1 MVSDQESSSMYVDS
15 LNVLR
20 SNTQISCNCYKS
32 LKYISYCMLY
42 YIMTLVSS
50 QFCLFIA
57 LCIQKTD
64 KHRSRLSIKT
74 KAMTSKYIPLIPQVA
89 EGLVAVAFAAGSEPL
104 LKREGTFVYRKEGT
118 PVGAKTLYRAKTIYH
133 DTFPINFLNTYNCH
147 NNQIF
152 LQFFGGGDGGRG
164 GLFQHVKSTYSDRKI
179 LHLPGFQVSY
189 GVLGHRLSK
198 YSGSGV
204 YSMNKTGGRR
214 EKSYLG
220 KIWRVNLVAAQPLL
234 KPIF

>member
-1 MVSDQESSSMYVDS
+1 MHDFRSRELPACTLIVYI
-15 LNVLR
+15 NVLR

-64 KHRSRLSIKT
+64 KQRSRLSIKT

-89 EGLVAVAFAAGSEPL
+89 EGLLAVAFAAGSEPL
-104 LKREGTFVYRKEGT
+104 LKREGNFVYRKEGT

-133 DTFPINFLNTYNCH
+133 DTFPINFLNTYNYQ
-147 NNQIF
+147 NNLIFLHANIQVLKNEIPKKFEFFRKKANGQIF
-152 LQFFGGGDGGRG
+152 AVFPSIFRQWRW
-164 GLFQHVKSTYSDRKI
+164 RRRRII
-179 LHLPGFQVSY
+179 LAC
-189 GVLGHRLSK
+189 K
-198 YSGSGV
+198 
-204 YSMNKTGGRR
+204 KC
-214 EKSYLG
+214 
-220 KIWRVNLVAAQPLL
+220 
-234 KPIF
+234 IF